1 MSSQSIFIPNVIPG
15 VCGGYIPIS
24 KMTSNSHTFIYH
36 ANARKPGSIFVVETE
51 RLKGE
56 HILIRNRPVW
66 KLYNDFLRAKLIKKQ
81 REQEAIDDYFRGR
94 DSDSDDDDC
103 LYR

>member
-1 MSSQSIFIPNVIPG
+1 VPG

-24 KMTSNSHTFIYH
+24 RITPNTQNFIH
-36 ANARKPGSIFVVETE
+36 NANIRKPGSIFIAPTE
-51 RLKGE
+51 KLKND
-56 HILIRNRPVW
+56 HILLRNRPVW

-81 REQEAIDDYFRGR
+81 REQEALDDYFIGR
-94 DSDSDDDDC
+94 ISDDDIDE